1 MPAPLPIQLRQR
13 VVNAYKEK
21 GGYQKI
27 ADQFDVCMD
36 SVRRWVSL
44 EKAQGSVDPMPHAGG
59 PLPKILESQHSDLAE
74 LVQKK
79 SDATLAELA
88 DTWNAEHESE
98 IHQSSVW
105 RALERDRITY
115 KKNPRVPLNVTE
127 LMSSKRKRNF

>member
-74 LVQKK
+74 LVKRNPTLPLPNWLILGMQNTKVKYTNLRSGERLRGLK
-79 SDATLAELA
+79 SP
-88 DTWNAEHESE
+88 
-98 IHQSSVW
+98 I
-105 RALERDRITY
+105 
-115 KKNPRVPLNVTE
+115 KKNLACH
-127 LMSSKRKRNF
+127 